1 MSSGKLPGKRLQ
13 DDGRDAIDRAVDGA
27 LGSIVQRLPAPVR
40 IGLGKLLLGSFVG
53 IIIGFLLLFGGMFL
67 AVAWSVGP
75 QPLLDSIRYAP
86 YTAQT
91 TGRLVESWAAID
103 FDPAAVPEGKLYWH
117 TVSKISPCVVVEYS
131 GDWGAA
137 SRRGFCGNRFTFR
150 DDFRLDD
157 WTTMAPGVPFAFTR
171 DAGGFAVQEVRLGK
185 PALDWL
191 STHAPR
197 STFMLSKPP
206 AANALGALREQFD
219 RPLDVA
225 QASWSTPFPQ
235 FPLAYD
241 PAHPES
247 AMPAQLVEDRRHGFW
262 WGSLVFS
269 AILCVP
275 GLYVWRMGVGWLT
288 GQTGWSL
295 WLITLLPLLALPW
308 WGDVLPLIIAR
319 ANANW
324 AEIAG
329 DMLDD
334 ISRVTRFTAGA
345 PADLTQAGGERLV
358 WRVESGAYAD
368 TFGRIPFVRPEPPPQ
383 TPDAA
388 LQALREQASAGLRR
402 LPPAEQLAV
411 FRRLCE
417 QYENDAQQVQPAFTL
432 AGEDVLRDPDSD
444 PAVRRAAK
452 HFLVFDSGGG
462 GHYYEDQ
469 LDAIEQAA
477 AKAQTDR

>member
-1 MSSGKLPGKRLQ
+1 MSGKRPGKQRQ
-13 DDGRDAIDRAVDGA
+13 QGDDGDLVDRAVDGA
-27 LGSIVQRLPAPVR
+27 VGTIVGRLPEVVR
-40 IGLGKLLLGSFVG
+40 IGLGNLLLGSFLG
-53 IIIGFLLLFGGMFL
+53 IIIGFLLLFGGVFL

-75 QPLLDSIRYAP
+75 QPLLESIRYAP
-86 YTAQT
+86 YTAKT
-91 TGRLVESWAAID
+91 TGRIVESWAAID
-103 FDPAAVPEGKLYWH
+103 FDPAAVPEGKLYWQ
-117 TVSKISPCVVVEYS
+117 TVSRISPCVVVEYS

-150 DDFRLDD
+150 EDFRLDD

-171 DAGGFAVQEVRLGK
+171 DASGFAVPEIRLGK
-185 PALDWL
+185 PALGWL

-197 STFMLSKPP
+197 STFLLSKPP
-206 AANALGALREQFD
+206 PANALGALREQFD

-262 WGSLVFS
+262 WGSLIFTVM
-269 AILCVP
+269 LCVP
-275 GLYVWRMGVGWLT
+275 GLYIWRLGVGWLT
-288 GQTGWSL
+288 GQSGMLL

-308 WGDVLPLIIAR
+308 WGDVLPMIIAR

-324 AEIAG
+324 AEIAS

-334 ISRVTRFTAGA
+334 ISRVTRFTASA
-345 PADLTQAGGERLV
+345 PADLAQAGGERLA
-358 WRVESGAYAD
+358 WHVESGAYAD
-368 TFGRIPFVRPEPPPQ
+368 TFGRIRFTPPQPPPK

-411 FRRLCE
+411 FRRLRE
-417 QYENDAQQVQPAFTL
+417 QYENDARQVQPAFTL

-444 PAVRRAAK
+444 PAVRRVAK
-452 HFLVFDSGGG
+452 DFLIRASGGT
-462 GHYYEDQ
+462 YYQDQ

-477 AKAQTDR
+477 QRGSGASR